1 MYPVSLNITGRLCV
15 VVGGGKVAERKVSGL
30 LAACG
35 RVRVI
40 SPVLTGSL
48 RALADRGSVAWREK
62 PYGAGDLDDA
72 FLVFAATD
80 QPAVQTA
87 VQRDARAAGLL
98 ANIADA
104 PEACD
109 FQIPA
114 AVRRGDLLLTV
125 STSGRSPAVSAM
137 IRRQLECE
145 FGEEYGLLTDLLGEA
160 RDRIL
165 AGPASPAERKA
176 RLQEMF
182 HADIL
187 DWLRSGRWDRIEH
200 HLNHVLGDD
209 ALPRPADSG
218 REG

>member
-1 MYPVSLNITGRLCV
+1 MYPVSLNITSRLCV

-30 LAACG
+30 LAAGG

-40 SPVLTGSL
+40 SPALTASL
-48 RALADRGSVAWREK
+48 HALVDRGTVSWRAK
-62 PYGAGDLDDA
+62 PYEAGDLDEA
-72 FLVFAATD
+72 SLVFAATD
-80 QPAVQTA
+80 QPAVQAA

-114 AVRRGDLLLTV
+114 AVRRGDLILTV
-125 STSGRSPAVSAM
+125 STSGRSPAVSAL
-137 IRRQLECE
+137 IRRQLERE

-165 AGPASPAERKA
+165 AGPSPPAERKA
-176 RLQEMF
+176 RLQQLS
-182 HADIL
+182 AAPLL
-187 DWLRSGRWDRIEH
+187 DWLRSGRWDRIER
-200 HLNHVLGDD
+200 HLDNVLGDQQPD
-209 ALPRPADSG
+209 GSAGSG
-218 REG
+218 PGE

>member
-15 VVGGGKVAERKVSGL
+15 VIGGGKVAERKVSGL
-30 LAACG
+30 LAAGG

-40 SPVLTGSL
+40 SPVLTASL
-48 RALADRGSVAWREK
+48 HALVDRGTVTWRAK
-62 PYGAGDLDDA
+62 PYESGDLDEA
-72 FLVFAATD
+72 LLVFAATD
-80 QPAVQTA
+80 QPAVQAA

-125 STSGRSPAVSAM
+125 STSGRSPAVSAL
-137 IRRQLECE
+137 IRRQLEGE

-165 AGPASPAERKA
+165 AGPSSPAERRD
-176 RLQEMF
+176 RLQ
-182 HADIL
+182 HLSAAPLL
-187 DWLRSGRWDRIEH
+187 DWLRSGRWDRIER
-200 HLNHVLGDD
+200 HLDNVLGTE
-209 ALPRPADSG
+209 RPARSAGSG
-218 REG
+218 PGE